1 LNPIETFLGDLDAF
15 FDGGNH
21 WQAGLF
27 QLISELTLEQ
37 ALFRPTVERHCIWE
51 VLRHIN
57 FWKMYAIAY
66 VTDTEKPDRRKN
78 WVKTNSNL
86 SSKDWKNQLAELKKV
101 HEGMKDALNRMGDTV
116 FDIHQRK
123 SNYIRQIICHD
134 SYHTGQIGVLRAM
147 QGLKPII

>member
-1 LNPIETFLGDLDAF
+1 MNPIETYLGDLDAF
-15 FDGGNH
+15 FDGENH

-66 VTDTEKPDRRKN
+66 LNDETRPDANSGNWGSLPDSPDYEKWKQEIDRTKALHYKIKEIVKN
-78 WVKTNSNL
+78 LGDNL
-86 SSKDWKNQLAELKKV
+86 FDSKE
-101 HEGMKDALNRMGDTV
+101 
-116 FDIHQRK
+116 RK
-123 SNYIRQIICHD
+123 SNYIR
-134 SYHTGQIGVLRAM
+134 
-147 QGLKPII
+147 